1 MELVYS
7 GQKMQEINPIT
18 PTRGG
23 GFNCP
28 PQKDFRYGKI
38 RSIKISLKMHII
50 ALGYMK
56 NYYRCVMKTW
66 GSQTPPPLQ

>member
-23 GFNCP
+23 GFNGP
-28 PQKDFRYGKI
+28 PQYGLQVE
-38 RSIKISLKMHII
+38 LKMSSIAISPTPHII
-50 ALGYMK
+50 ALGYTK
-56 NYYRCVMKTW
+56 ITIGVLTR
-66 GSQTPPPLQ
+66 